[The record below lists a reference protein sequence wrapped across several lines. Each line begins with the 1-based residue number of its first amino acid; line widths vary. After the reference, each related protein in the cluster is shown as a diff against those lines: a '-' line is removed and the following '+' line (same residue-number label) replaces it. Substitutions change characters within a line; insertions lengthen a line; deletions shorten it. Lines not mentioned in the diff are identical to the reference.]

1 MWKSRLIYALT
12 LAGVLVFHTYYTGWF
27 SWYLLVL
34 MLALPFFSLVCS
46 LPSMLRLR
54 ISANFPESCRI
65 GTPVSLRIGSENAQR
80 LTPPYRFDVLTEDKM
95 AGSAMRQRIFLSGS
109 KTAQVELPTQHAGAY
124 RCSLQKG
131 SVCDYLGLFRFPLKL
146 PALGELLVRPEPLL
160 PPEKPSLSEL
170 NARSYRAK
178 PAGGFSE
185 IHDLR
190 DYHPGDSMRDI
201 HWKLS
206 AKTDGLI
213 VREPLE
219 AVRAQAILS
228 FDLAGPR
235 ETVDRTLG
243 LLLGM
248 SGWLLKEGLT
258 HTVCWLE
265 PSDCSPQSALIAH
278 EADIRKLLD
287 RLLRTTLGVDTPS
300 IAQKSFPAAD
310 WRYHIRPDGQEV
322 CV

>member
-1 MWKSRLIYALT
+1 MWKSRLIYAAA

-27 SWYLLVL
+27 SWYLL
-34 MLALPFFSLVCS
+34 MLTVILPWFSLLCS
-46 LPSMLRLR
+46 LFSMLRLR
-54 ISANFPESCRI
+54 LSAELPERCKI
-65 GTPVSLRIGSENAQR
+65 GTPASVRIANADAQR
-80 LTPPYRFDVLTEDKM
+80 LTPPYRFDVVTTDIM
-95 AGSAMRQRIFLSGS
+95 AGSAVRQRICLSGS

-124 RCSLQKG
+124 RCEFCRG
-131 SVCDYLGLFRFPLKL
+131 WVYDYLGLFRFPLKL
-146 PALGELLVRPEPLL
+146 PAAGALLVWPEELLPA
-160 PPEKPSLSEL
+160 EKPSLSEL
-170 NARSYRAK
+170 NAKAYRAR

-190 DYHPGDSMRDI
+190 AYHPGDSMRDI

-235 ETVDRTLG
+235 DTVDRTLG
-243 LLLGM
+243 LLLGI
-248 SGWLLKEGLT
+248 SGWLLSEGLA
-258 HTVCWLE
+258 HTVCWLDPASFE
-265 PSDCSPQSALIAH
+265 PESAQILQESDLLGLI
-278 EADIRKLLD
+278 E
-287 RLLRTTLGVDTPS
+287 RLLGTQIRDGTPS
-300 IAQKSFPAAD
+300 IAQKNFPAAD

-322 CV
+322 RV